1 MKNLAILLVDDE
13 PSIVNSLRGSLEDE
27 GHILL
32 TASDG
37 NRALEIV
44 KSHPVDIIFLDIWL
58 PGMDGIQTLK
68 AVKDFD
74 SSIDVV
80 MMTGHGT
87 VNTAVQ
93 AVKHGAFD
101 FLEKPFSLDA
111 VIDII
116 RKIKEKQQVTA
127 KGSPGLKAPENR
139 DELPALSGNSLAI
152 VKVMDQIKCAASGKG
167 HVLLL
172 GETGTGKEHA
182 AQLIHA
188 GAGFKKKTFT
198 KAFKHI

>member
-74 SSIDVV
+74 SAIDIV

-101 FLEKPFSLDA
+101 FL
-111 VIDII
+111 
-116 RKIKEKQQVTA
+116 R
-127 KGSPGLKAPENR
+127 
-139 DELPALSGNSLAI
+139 
-152 VKVMDQIKCAASGKG
+152 
-167 HVLLL
+167 
-172 GETGTGKEHA
+172 
-182 AQLIHA
+182 
-188 GAGFKKKTFT
+188 KTF
-198 KAFKHI
+198 FD